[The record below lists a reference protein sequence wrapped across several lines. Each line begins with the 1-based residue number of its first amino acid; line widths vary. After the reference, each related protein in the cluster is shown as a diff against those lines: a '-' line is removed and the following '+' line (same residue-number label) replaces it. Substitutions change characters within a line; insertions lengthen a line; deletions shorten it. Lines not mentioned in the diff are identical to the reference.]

1 MSSKNKKALL
11 LCGLFIAV
19 IAAGYANYLVTS
31 GGLSGGGEEIVVN
44 SGKQNEETEDV
55 FAVFRQE
62 RQDTRA
68 QEISYIDSVVTSAET
83 DEETKA
89 KAQEQKLAIV
99 QNMETELT
107 SEGLIQTKM
116 GMDAVVTVKD
126 GSVNVVV
133 GKQELTDGEVAQI
146 AEIVKAETGQPASNI
161 KIMPKA

>member
-126 GSVNVVV
+126 GSVKVVV

-146 AEIVKAETGQPASNI
+146 AVIVKAETGQPASNI